1 MPFKCFMIDH
11 QKIISTIKQRINENH
26 PGLVDDVILFGS
38 RVTGKSIVDSD
49 SDYDV
54 LIITAQQ
61 VDWKIKKFI
70 REICYDISLKYDIL
84 IDSKIISTF
93 EMNNRFWGKHP
104 LYTDAIKDVIHA
116 K

>member
-1 MPFKCFMIDH
+1 MIDH

-38 RVTGKSIVDSD
+38 RVTGKPTID

-54 LIITAQQ
+54 LIITNEKITWRTKDAI
-61 VDWKIKKFI
+61 VD
-70 REICYDISLKYDIL
+70 ICYDISLKYDIL

-93 EMNNRFWGKHP
+93 ELNNRFWGKHP
-104 LYTDAIKDVIHA
+104 LYTDAIKDGIHA

>member
-1 MPFKCFMIDH
+1 MTDH
-11 QKIISTIKQRINENH
+11 QKIISTIKQRIYENH

-38 RVTGKSIVDSD
+38 RVTGKPTVD

-70 REICYDISLKYDIL
+70 REICYDISLEFEIL

-93 EMNNRFWGKHP
+93 ELNNRFWGKHP
-104 LYTDAIKDVIHA
+104 LYTNAINEGIHA